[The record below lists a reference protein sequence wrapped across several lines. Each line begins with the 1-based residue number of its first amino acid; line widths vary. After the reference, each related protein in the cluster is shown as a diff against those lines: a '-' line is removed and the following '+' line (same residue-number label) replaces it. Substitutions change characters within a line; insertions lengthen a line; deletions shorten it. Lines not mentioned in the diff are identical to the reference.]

1 MRPEKTKATTPK
13 RMNNAEVLRRIKL
26 YFEIKE
32 LVPNAVIKKYGA
44 PTCWQFL
51 DIDALHS
58 LLVVREGIGKGIT
71 INTIGSQQKGLRHNR
86 SAMVIK
92 KISIY
97 LSAHMMGKAF
107 DFKVSGMKSEDVRN
121 WIVKNANLFRCKI
134 RLEHKLNGKVISW
147 VHLDTF
153 YLESNPKV
161 YLFDV

>member
-1 MRPEKTKATTPK
+1 
-13 RMNNAEVLRRIKL
+13 MNNAEVLRRIKL
-26 YFEIKE
+26 YFKIEE
-32 LVPNAVIKKYGA
+32 LVPNAVIKKYGDS
-44 PTCWQFL
+44 TCWQFL

-58 LLVVREGIGKGIT
+58 LLVVREGIGRGIT
-71 INTIGSQQKGLRHNR
+71 VNTTGAQQKGLRHNR

>member
-1 MRPEKTKATTPK
+1 MKQFKNNVTTPK

-26 YFEIKE
+26 YFKIEE
-32 LVPNAVIKKYGA
+32 LVPNVVIKKHGA
-44 PTCWQFL
+44 STCWQFL

-71 INTIGSQQKGLRHNR
+71 INTPGAQQKGLRHNR

-121 WIVKNANLFRCKI
+121 WIVKNANLFRCNI
-134 RLEHKLNGKVISW
+134 RLEHRLNGKVISW

>member
-1 MRPEKTKATTPK
+1 MKQFKNNVATPK

-44 PTCWQFL
+44 STCWQFL

-71 INTIGSQQKGLRHNR
+71 VNTPGAQQKGLRHNR
-86 SAMVIK
+86 SDMVIK

-107 DFKVSGMKSEDVRN
+107 DFKVSGMKSEEVRN
-121 WIVKNANLFRCKI
+121 WIVNNANLFRCKI
-134 RLEHKLNGKVISW
+134 RLEHKLNGKPISW

>member
-1 MRPEKTKATTPK
+1 MKQFKNNVATPK

-58 LLVVREGIGKGIT
+58 LLVVREGIGRGIMV
-71 INTIGSQQKGLRHNR
+71 NTPGAQQKGLRHNR
-86 SAMVIK
+86 STMVIK
-92 KISIY
+92 KTSIY

-121 WIVKNANLFRCKI
+121 WIVKNINLFRCKI
-134 RLEHKLNGKVISW
+134 RLEHKINNRIISW

-153 YLESNPKV
+153 YLEANPKV

>member
-1 MRPEKTKATTPK
+1 MKQFKNNVATPK

-44 PTCWQFL
+44 STCWQFL

-71 INTIGSQQKGLRHNR
+71 VNTPGAQQKGLRHNR

-92 KISIY
+92 KTSIY

-121 WIVKNANLFRCKI
+121 WIVNNANLFRCKI
-134 RLEHKLNGKVISW
+134 RLEHKLNGKPISW

>member
-1 MRPEKTKATTPK
+1 MKQFKNNVATPK

-44 PTCWQFL
+44 LTCWQFL

-71 INTIGSQQKGLRHNR
+71 VNTPGAQQKGLRHNR
-86 SAMVIK
+86 SDMVIK

-107 DFKVSGMKSEDVRN
+107 DFKVLGMKSEEVRN
-121 WIVKNANLFRCKI
+121 WIVNNANLFRCKI
-134 RLEHKLNGKVISW
+134 RLEHKLNGKPISW